1 MATAQSATL
10 QPCVHDGIP
19 ARETW
24 LDCVSADGGRLRLVL
39 LAEEVRA
46 TATLLASARAIA
58 QALPARLDAALRFL
72 WQAGREAGDPDD
84 APIAFMAGFAPS
96 DLVMAADGGYV
107 LHLAPR
113 DAAWFMPG
121 YWPSLRFSADH
132 APAGWTC
139 ES

>member
-1 MATAQSATL
+1 MMAFPPGKPGWIACRPTAAGCAWCCWRKKL
-10 QPCVHDGIP
+10 GPPPRC
-19 ARETW
+19 W
-24 LDCVSADGGRLRLVL
+24 
-39 LAEEVRA
+39 
-46 TATLLASARAIA
+46 ASARAIA

-72 WQAGREAGDPDD
+72 WQAGRETGDPDD
-84 APIAFMAGFAPS
+84 APAAFMEGFAPS